1 MEALL
6 QLKGIDKAFPGVKA
20 LSGAAL
26 NVYPGRVM
34 ALVGENGA
42 GKSTMMKVLTGIYA
56 RDAGTLLWLG
66 KETTFTGPKSSQE
79 AGIGIIHQELNLI
92 PQLTIAEN
100 IFLGRELIFVPV
112 VSKSKKTIGF
122 FRFNFI
128 ALFLLLIRRRV
139 DH

>member
-56 RDAGTLLWLG
+56 RDAGTL
-66 KETTFTGPKSSQE
+66 FM
-79 AGIGIIHQELNLI
+79 AGERNDIYRAEIFPGSRGLGIIHQELNLI

-100 IFLGRELIFVPV
+100 IFPR
-112 VSKSKKTIGF
+112 S
-122 FRFNFI
+122 
-128 ALFLLLIRRRV
+128 
-139 DH
+139 